1 VLYVIVTGH
10 TSGIGKYLYENLE
23 GKIIGTSRSND
34 KPITEISEWFDE
46 KCDLF
51 INNAYD
57 DDNPNA
63 QSDALK
69 YVYSKW
75 KNDSSKMIISI
86 GSVAPDDEYNEKP
99 LWYNEF
105 VERYIEGK
113 RILDKTNYECYAGSN
128 GVRCT
133 LIRPGFVDTPR
144 IAEWW
149 DGKKLKVDRILE
161 VVNFIINFDGR
172 IREITLEN
180 K

>member
-1 VLYVIVTGH
+1 MVRSKIIVTGH
-10 TSGIGKYLYENLE
+10 TSGIGKHLYENLD
-23 GKIIGTSRSND
+23 GIVIGASRSNGR
-34 KPITEISEWFDE
+34 PIKEISQWFDE
-46 KCDLF
+46 SCDIF

-57 DDNPNA
+57 DEGMTF

-86 GSVAPDDEYNEKP
+86 GSNAPDWNTDDNYS
-99 LWYNEF
+99 
-105 VERYIEGK
+105 EGK
-113 RILDKTNYECYAGSN
+113 RLLDKTNFKYFMEST
-128 GVRCT
+128 GVKCS
-133 LIRPGFVDTPR
+133 LIRPGWTDTPR
-144 IAEWW
+144 ITELW

>member
-1 VLYVIVTGH
+1 VYVIITGH
-10 TSGIGKYLYENLE
+10 TSGIGKHLYENLE

-75 KNDSSKMIISI
+75 KNDSSKMILSI
-86 GSVAPDDEYNEKP
+86 GSNSPDFGKGQDYT
-99 LWYNEF
+99 
-105 VERYIEGK
+105 EGK
-113 RILDKTNYECYAGSN
+113 RLLDKTNFKCFMEST
-128 GVRCT
+128 GVKCS
-133 LIRPGFVDTPR
+133 LIRPGWTDTPR
-144 IAEWW
+144 ITEWW